1 MGSSSPLRSDP
12 DSVPCEAAGG
22 ALRRAP
28 APGPDEHGGAARP
41 AEGRRAYARSCRSVL
56 YPERLRNDLAAE
68 LEVAFE
74 IRVRALEDQDLLI
87 HDLAVLDGVTD
98 HDVPGVA

>member
-12 DSVPCEAAGG
+12 DSLSHAKQRRSGSAGV
-22 ALRRAP
+22 RTRT
-28 APGPDEHGGAARP
+28 DEHGGAARP

-56 YPERLRNDLAAE
+56 YPERLGNDLAAE